1 MTNIRSATEMRASY
15 ENFYARCP
23 WCESENVFNRMSN
36 LEDVEPIAYKEVCC
50 LKCKKP
56 FAINNDLVNSAHEM
70 LIFDCYDL
78 KQEKRYTYCILN
90 LAQAFEVFFSLYL
103 RVHLLYRPFARH
115 ESENPDVDS
124 LDRLNELAS
133 MLYETI
139 KDYAFA
145 KLRNVFLNRVLAN
158 QSIPSLNDAESSI
171 RDLPKLTQV
180 PSDQSINAYGNQKL
194 AALLKRVKDSKVG
207 ELRNK
212 VVHQHAYRPTLVEVE
227 TALEETRS
235 IIFPLSRLLKVE
247 GDDINWYVRHA

>member
-1 MTNIRSATEMRASY
+1 
-15 ENFYARCP
+15 
-23 WCESENVFNRMSN
+23 
-36 LEDVEPIAYKEVCC
+36 L
-50 LKCKKP
+50 
-56 FAINNDLVNSAHEM
+56 
-70 LIFDCYDL
+70 
-78 KQEKRYTYCILN
+78 
-90 LAQAFEVFFSLYL
+90 FFGLYL
-103 RVHLLYRPFARH
+103 RVHLLYRPFARC

-145 KLRNVFLNRVLAN
+145 KLRNVFLNHVLAN

-180 PSDQSINAYGNQKL
+180 PSDQSIDAYGNQKL

-212 VVHQHAYRPTLVEVE
+212 VVHQHAYRPTLAEVE
-227 TALEETRS
+227 SALEETRNIAAGS
-235 IIFPLSRLLKVE
+235 GQRSVQLVRGSVE
-247 GDDINWYVRHA
+247 GQRTGAPEDGSPGGGSRNGRPLNASGSQASYPNAQRQSQLHRMREQWWGSAHAGPGRPQALPFPAAVTRRQSA